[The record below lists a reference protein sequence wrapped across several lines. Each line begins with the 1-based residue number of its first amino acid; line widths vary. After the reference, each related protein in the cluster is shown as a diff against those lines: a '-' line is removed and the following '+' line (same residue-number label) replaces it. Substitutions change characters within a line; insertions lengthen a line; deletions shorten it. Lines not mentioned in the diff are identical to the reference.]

1 MTLSWIMTYLSPL
14 SLNMQNGD
22 RSKSKSIILYF
33 YQPSTYLFRWS
44 ILWYRYKCNIS
55 LDPNL
60 CYRIKMLE
68 VVEIWNKL
76 KFFRAEIVWVQHVC
90 LRYLLFNLLQNG
102 WIQNRLMM
110 HFLLYIKLFK
120 VKWLTLAIN
129 FGCNRSL
136 NFLEHI
142 TYLWNAKFTKMSL
155 T

>member
-22 RSKSKSIILYF
+22 RSKSQCIILYF
-33 YQPSTYLFRWS
+33 YQPLTYLFRWS

-76 KFFRAEIVWVQHVC
+76 KFFRAEIVWVQHIC
-90 LRYLLFNLLQNG
+90 LRYLLFNLLRNG

-110 HFLLYIKLFK
+110 HFKFYIKLFK
-120 VKWLTLAIN
+120 VKWLFLAIN
-129 FGCNRSL
+129 FGCKRSL

-142 TYLWNAKFTKMSL
+142 TYL
-155 T
+155 

>member
-1 MTLSWIMTYLSPL
+1 MTLSWIITYLSSL

-22 RSKSKSIILYF
+22 RSKSKCIILYF
-33 YQPSTYLFRWS
+33 YQPLTNLFRWS

-60 CYRIKMLE
+60 RIKMLE

-120 VKWLTLAIN
+120 VKWLILAIN
-129 FGCNRSL
+129 FGCKRSL
-136 NFLEHI
+136 KYLEHI
-142 TYLWNAKFTKMSL
+142 TYLWHANFTKMNL